1 MADASELKAKAAD
14 LKKLLKQIEQVVGQ
28 NKGGRPKLS
37 DEHKELEGNRS
48 RPLKIREQVVNH
60 EAIERFRSLIN
71 NGQRTFVERRDGKVF
86 EFENWGTP
94 ATREDIEGVGW
105 VYGVEEYEAR
115 FKK

>member
-1 MADASELKAKAAD
+1 MPAIGPGTSILVRTNERAL
-14 LKKLLKQIEQVVGQ
+14 
-28 NKGGRPKLS
+28 GRAF
-37 DEHKELEGNRS
+37 
-48 RPLKIREQVVNH
+48 NH